1 MMTNIIKPHVKNIV
15 KLAEKGELSKSKI
28 EELKREY
35 NPKQIELISACL
47 KNDMASVEKIINE
60 GKIDLSICNDYVI
73 RYTVTK
79 GWIGISKILLKHNV
93 EP

>member
-1 MMTNIIKPHVKNIV
+1 MTDIIKPCVKKIV
-15 KLAEKGELSKSKI
+15 KLAENGLLSEGKVRD
-28 EELKREY
+28 LKKEY

-47 KNDMASVEKIINE
+47 KNDKGSVEKIINE
-60 GKIDLSICNDYVI
+60 GEIDLSVCNDYVI

-79 GWIGISKILLKHNV
+79 GWIEISKLLLKHNV

>member
-1 MMTNIIKPHVKNIV
+1 MVISMIGYIKNYGISNVQYENI
-15 KLAEKGELSKSKI
+15 LRD
-28 EELKREY
+28 LKKEY

-47 KNDMASVEKIINE
+47 KNDKGSVEKIINE
-60 GKIDLSICNDYVI
+60 GEIDLSVCNDYVI

-79 GWIGISKILLKHNV
+79 GWIEISKLLLKHNV

>member
-1 MMTNIIKPHVKNIV
+1 MINVIKPEVKNIV
-15 KLAEKGELSKSKI
+15 KLAEAGKLSKSKI
-28 EELKREY
+28 EELKEKY

-47 KNDMASVEKIINE
+47 KNDKGSVEKIINE
-60 GKIDLSICNDYVI
+60 GEIDLSVCNDYVI

-79 GWIGISKILLKHNV
+79 GWIEISRLLLKHNV